1 MERIVSKYIF
11 DLEMNKEK
19 MIFLTGPRQVGKTTF
34 ARNWLAEQGADAL
47 YFNWD
52 DPAVFREYKRNPLYF
67 KNVIDER
74 FVKKPVPIVF
84 DEIHKQKNWR
94 NILKGFFDTH
104 KEKITL
110 LVTGSAR
117 LAWYRKSGDSL
128 VGRYFSYQML
138 PLGLPETMNDFS
150 YILMTDNP
158 FRTSDALVEYTR
170 KIKTVNREDP
180 MNTLL
185 AFSGFPEP
193 FIKNSARFYNRWNTE
208 YKTLLAKEDIRD
220 LSRISDIKGIE
231 HLIELLPSK
240 VGSLLSINSIVED
253 TGSHHA
259 TVSRW
264 LDILKAI
271 YLIFTLRPWHKHI
284 TRSIKKENKLYFYDW
299 TNIPETGPRFENLLA
314 VSLLKMAARF
324 SETGLGTFEI
334 MHIRNKEKREVDFVL
349 VKNNKPIALFE
360 AKDSDSEISKT
371 GLYFGKQ
378 LSIPYFQIVR
388 RCRKAEIFPGNSA
401 IIPATNFLMI
411 TG

>member
-1 MERIVSKYIF
+1 MDRTINKYIF
-11 DLEMNKEK
+11 DPEMNEGK

-34 ARNWLAEQGADAL
+34 ARNWLAKQDASDL

-67 KNVIDER
+67 KNIIDASYTNTLR
-74 FVKKPVPIVF
+74 PVVF
-84 DEIHKQKNWR
+84 DEIHKIKNWR
-94 NILKGFFDTH
+94 NILKGIYDTN

-117 LAWYRKSGDSL
+117 LAWFRKSGDSL

-138 PLGLPETMNDFS
+138 PLGLPETVNDFLS
-150 YILMTDNP
+150 VLMSDEP
-158 FRTSDALVEYTR
+158 FRTSNSLVDYLR
-170 KIKTVNREDP
+170 KIKTANMEEKLDA
-180 MNTLL
+180 LL
-185 AFSGFPEP
+185 TFSGFPEP
-193 FIKNSARFYNRWNTE
+193 FIKNSARFYNRWNVE
-208 YKTLLAKEDIRD
+208 YKSLLTKEDIRD

-271 YLIFTLRPWHKHI
+271 YLIFSLRPWHKNI

-299 TNIPETGPRFENLLA
+299 TNVSDPGIRFENLLA
-314 VSLLKMAARF
+314 VSMLKMAARF
-324 SETGLGTFEI
+324 SETGLGTFEV
-334 MHIRNKEKREVDFVL
+334 MHIRNKEKQEVDFVL
-349 VKNNKPIALFE
+349 VKNGKPIALFE
-360 AKDSDSEISKT
+360 AKESDSEISKT
-371 GLYFGKQ
+371 GLYFSTQ
-378 LSIPYFQIVR
+378 LSIPYFQVVR
-388 RCRKAEIFPGNSA
+388 RCRKAELFPGNSA
-401 IIPATNFLMI
+401 MIPATHFLMA